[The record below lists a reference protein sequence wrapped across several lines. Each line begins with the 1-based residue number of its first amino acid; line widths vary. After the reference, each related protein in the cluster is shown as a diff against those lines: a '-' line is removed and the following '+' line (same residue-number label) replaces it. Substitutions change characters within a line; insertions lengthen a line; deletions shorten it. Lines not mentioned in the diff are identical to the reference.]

1 MARVRRTP
9 EEARALILA
18 SARRL
23 IAERGPDAVGLKDI
37 AREAGVSHA
46 LVTHYFGTYD
56 ALVEA
61 TLAEEVRRTRE
72 ALLARVQLTTPSD
85 VDGWIELLFTS
96 LGGAQYGRLA
106 AWALLTGR
114 AHRDDFFPRREK
126 GMKVMADAIE
136 ARVRELSGA
145 LPFSREQLEQ
155 ALVLVMSAG
164 VGYALGGEL
173 FWASLGH
180 EATRS
185 RESAFRNNLA
195 SILRRDLLGEPRTTS
210 KRSTKGAKASKRPSA
225 KRRSR
230 DSTST

>member
-1 MARVRRTP
+1 MVRVRRTP

-18 SARRL
+18 SATRL
-23 IAERGPDAVGLKDI
+23 IAERGPDAVGLKDV
-37 AREAGVSHA
+37 ARDAGVSHA

-61 TLAEEVRRTRE
+61 ALAAEVRRTRE

-85 VDGWIELLFTS
+85 VEGWIDLCFS
-96 LGGAQYGRLA
+96 ALGSPQYGRLA

-114 AHRDDFFPRREK
+114 ARRADFFPRREK
-126 GMKVMADAIE
+126 GMKVVADAIE
-136 ARVRELSGA
+136 ARVHELSGT

-180 EATRS
+180 EATQA
-185 RESAFRNNLA
+185 RELTFRENLA
-195 SILRRDLLGEPRTTS
+195 SILRRDLFGEQRTPG
-210 KRSTKGAKASKRPSA
+210 KRSNKKSKAQP
-225 KRRSR
+225 
-230 DSTST
+230 

>member
-1 MARVRRTP
+1 MARQRRTP
-9 EEARALILA
+9 AEARALILE

-37 AREAGVSHA
+37 AGDAGVSHA

-61 TLAEEVRRTRE
+61 TLADEVRRTRE

-85 VDGWIELLFTS
+85 VDGWIDLFFSS
-96 LGGAQYGRLA
+96 LGSSQYGRLA

-114 AHRDDFFPRREK
+114 ARRDDFFPRREK
-126 GMKVMADAIE
+126 GMRIMADAIE
-136 ARVRELSGA
+136 ARVRELSGT

-155 ALVLVMSAG
+155 ALVLVMSVG

-185 RESAFRNNLA
+185 RDVAFRNNLA
-195 SILRRDLLGEPRTTS
+195 AILRRDLLGEPRTTS
-210 KRSTKGAKASKRPSA
+210 RRSSKAAAKSKRA
-225 KRRSR
+225 RS
-230 DSTST
+230 